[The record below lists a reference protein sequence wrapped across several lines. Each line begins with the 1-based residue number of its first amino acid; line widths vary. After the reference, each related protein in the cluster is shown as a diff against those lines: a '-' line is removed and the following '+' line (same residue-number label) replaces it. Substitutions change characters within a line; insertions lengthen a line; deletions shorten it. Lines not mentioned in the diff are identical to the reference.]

1 MYHQILTENI
11 IYRQFMSFIQL
22 IRYFEMK
29 SMNTGYDQTIK
40 KKDSKMFLFKN
51 MFVFIMQYYCTFTL
65 ESFLI
70 LRLSYIKGNILP
82 FNWIFRKGELHVP
95 PEIHWH
101 LRSAP
106 PTCNYT
112 TLVRSQGSAPL
123 LWSIPPAHSVWC
135 VLHTQGPPER
145 SFSCS
150 QSRPKAD
157 HIAHWFR
164 SVFYLSFAKLN
175 QNWRFIMTSR
185 KND

>member
-40 KKDSKMFLFKN
+40 KKDSKMFLFKKY
-51 MFVFIMQYYCTFTL
+51 VCLYHA
-65 ESFLI
+65 I
-70 LRLSYIKGNILP
+70 LLYIYLRRLSYIKGNSLP
-82 FNWIFRKGELHVP
+82 FNWILRKGELHVP

-112 TLVRSQGSAPL
+112 TLVKSQGSAPL

-135 VLHTQGPPER
+135 VLHTPGPPER

-175 QNWRFIMTSR
+175 QNWRFIMPSR

>member
-1 MYHQILTENI
+1 M
-11 IYRQFMSFIQL
+11 
-22 IRYFEMK
+22 
-29 SMNTGYDQTIK
+29 
-40 KKDSKMFLFKN
+40 
-51 MFVFIMQYYCTFTL
+51 FTL
-65 ESFLI
+65 LKNVSPNFNWKYYIPTIYVIYTVNPIFRNEINEHWLWPNNKKRRIVKCFCLKI
-70 LRLSYIKGNILP
+70 CLSLSCNITVHLP
-82 FNWIFRKGELHVP
+82 YFNWIFRKGELHVP

-175 QNWRFIMTSR
+175 QNWRFIMPSR
-185 KND
+185 